1 MAGAEAKA
9 VAAIRALGRGFDVT
23 LDLKVEYAK
32 GCLIDVDQ
40 ETRELIVPGNVVVE
54 NVSKDIKVD
63 KGENTRFRTDVLDF
77 HQMSERFN
85 HNVGIAGKM
94 PLGLF
99 TAMFDLKGPWQVD
112 ALSTKSLAID
122 GYFAILYEVKV
133 TKAPLRLIQEVKDA
147 VSSTWQP
154 LELTRFIEKYG
165 THVITG
171 VKVGG
176 KDVIYLRQ
184 NQSSTLNAADIQR
197 YLDSIS
203 EQRFADGGGR
213 SNRRFKVFKKGAKK
227 KNVEVKFKRRGGLDS
242 IRDHNP
248 WLLSV
253 PDAPEVVSMS
263 FVPITALLADKPP
276 IDELLYFLEF
286 QVPRQWSPSLDPS
299 TSQTSSAKLPALQF
313 SPMGPKLHVATD
325 EGKSLNRLSVHLQY
339 LSNLPK
345 ILEQH
350 WGTST
355 YSDAPRWKR
364 SDEDPRWLEHVQWKS
379 FSHINTAPVEYVEPC
394 IGDEASAFI
403 VTGAQLQVSDS
414 RTRPVLF
421 LRLQFTRVPGCSI
434 RRSVWDHMP
443 ASSQKSS
450 STGFF
455 SQFGFSSS
463 VNPQNAQPQRFVQ
476 NSAVFSGGPSQSVHG
491 SRLLKFVDINE
502 MSKGIQDEPGHWIVT
517 GAKLDVENGKICLKV
532 KYSLLSLERRQ
543 ESLQEGEEDQSFC
556 TSCESGDFS
565 MAKKLFARLSDGYY
579 FGTG

>member
-263 FVPITALLADKPP
+263 FVPITALLAGVPGTGFLTHAINLYLRYKPP

-325 EGKSLNRLSVHLQY
+325 EVTVSKRPVTGLRLYIQGKSLNRLSVHLQY

-434 RRSVWDHMP
+434 RRS
-443 ASSQKSS
+443 
-450 STGFF
+450 
-455 SQFGFSSS
+455 
-463 VNPQNAQPQRFVQ
+463 

-532 KYSLLSLERRQ
+532 KYSLLR
-543 ESLQEGEEDQSFC
+543 
-556 TSCESGDFS
+556 
-565 MAKKLFARLSDGYY
+565 Y
-579 FGTG
+579 